1 MMNKL
6 LTLYREHLLLRWLWW
21 LAVIIPGVPFIL
33 LSVAFQLYAHWPRDY
48 NDITVDA
55 INPNTQYL
63 SLSAHGVKDS
73 PESWSNELQN
83 IMSHNSIEQLADL
96 ALAQISLDWQPYSD
110 NALVCSV
117 TGSNI
122 GEKLAKK
129 IALLPKLKAV
139 HLIGHSCGSFVIY
152 GLCKKLKQVNPS
164 IKVQTTYLDPVAIY
178 SGIFWRYGVNKF
190 GDCAD
195 FSDSYIDTKDGVPGS
210 NEKLKNAYTFDVTD
224 IRVKQNLPYAPHAWP
239 THFYLDAYKN
249 NQVPVYFNHQE
260 DLDTRFDKTTLLKW

>member
-1 MMNKL
+1 MNKL
-6 LTLYREHLLLRWLWW
+6 LTLYRKHLLLRWLWW

-33 LSVAFQLYAHWPRDY
+33 FSVGFQLYAHWPRDY
-48 NDITVDA
+48 SQITSLA
-55 INPNTQYL
+55 IKPNTQYL

-73 PESWSNELQN
+73 PKSWSNELQN
-83 IMSHNSIEQLADL
+83 IIKHSNNAQLAELSKAQVSL
-96 ALAQISLDWQPYSD
+96 AWQPYSD

-117 TGSNI
+117 TGKNI
-122 GEKLAKK
+122 GEELADK
-129 IALLPKLKAV
+129 IALLPNLKAV

-152 GLCKKLKQVNPS
+152 GLCEKLKQ
-164 IKVQTTYLDPVAIY
+164 IKPTITVQTTYLDPVSIY
-178 SGIFWRYGVNKF
+178 SGIFWRYGVDKF

-224 IRVKQNLPYAPHAWP
+224 IRLEKNLPYAPHAWP

-249 NQVPVYFNHQE
+249 SKVPVYLNYQG
-260 DLDTRFDKTTLLKW
+260 DLDKRFDKNKLIQW